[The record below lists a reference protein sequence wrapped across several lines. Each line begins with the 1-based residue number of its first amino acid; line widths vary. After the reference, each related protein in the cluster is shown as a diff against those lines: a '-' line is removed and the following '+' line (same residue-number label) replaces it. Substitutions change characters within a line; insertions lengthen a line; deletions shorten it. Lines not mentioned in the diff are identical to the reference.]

1 MRDQTVEQSTE
12 EERHRD
18 ARDRLRASKRHTAL
32 ESLIRLIE
40 HELPTMRGS
49 VLILDDEGGTLRH
62 CAAPSLPDEYTRLI
76 DGRPIGPMSGSCGTA
91 VYRGEQVIVSDIA
104 TDPLWERFRD
114 IALPHGLRACW
125 STPIRDE
132 RGVIVGTFAMYYD
145 EPRLPSE
152 RELDMTRT
160 ATMLAGDI
168 IVRARAEE
176 ALVDSEAR
184 MRAARAEAE
193 RANQAKL
200 AFIATISHELR
211 TPLNAIGGYATLML
225 DGIPEPVA
233 EVHRNYL
240 RRIVAG
246 QKHMIGLID
255 AVLTH
260 AKLEA
265 GAMTYETE
273 TIQCREVLNAIESLS
288 RPQLA
293 AKDIV
298 YDCSGCDEE
307 LVLRADRQKTVQ
319 ILLNLLSNAVKFTPR
334 AGRITVR
341 TDPPTL
347 GLALICVSDTGVGM
361 SPERCAAVFE
371 PYVHFDHGVTG
382 EESGTGLGLAI
393 SRRLARG
400 MGGDLTVES
409 EPGVG
414 TEFILALPVA

>member
-1 MRDQTVEQSTE
+1 
-12 EERHRD
+12 
-18 ARDRLRASKRHTAL
+18 
-32 ESLIRLIE
+32 
-40 HELPTMRGS
+40 MRGS
-49 VLILDDEGGTLRH
+49 VLLLDQESGTLRH
-62 CAAPSLPDEYTRLI
+62 CAAPNLPDEYVRLI
-76 DGRPIGPMSGSCGTA
+76 DGQSIGPASGSCGTA
-91 VYRGEQVIVSDIA
+91 AYTGEQVIVKDIA
-104 TDPLWERFRD
+104 TDPLWERYRD
-114 IALPHGLRACW
+114 AALPYGLRACW

-132 RGVIVGTFAMYYD
+132 IGDVIGTFAMYYD

-152 RELDMTRT
+152 HELDLTRT

-168 IVRARAEE
+168 ILRARAEAE
-176 ALVDSEAR
+176 LVHSESR

-211 TPLNAIGGYATLML
+211 TPLNAIGGYATLLL

-233 EVHRNYL
+233 EVHHDYL

-246 QKHMIGLID
+246 QRHMIGLID

-260 AKLEA
+260 AKLDA
-265 GAMTYETE
+265 GSMTYDIA
-273 TIQCREVLNAIESLS
+273 TIRLGSVLSVMESLS

-298 YDCSGCDEE
+298 YDCSGCDADIT
-307 LVLRADRQKTVQ
+307 LRADRQRTVQ

-334 AGRITVR
+334 SGRITVR
-341 TDPPTL
+341 TGVEAT
-347 GLALICVSDTGVGM
+347 GLVLVGVRDTGIGM
-361 SPERCAAVFE
+361 TKERCSTVFE
-371 PYVHFDHGVTG
+371 PYVQFEHSVAG
-382 EESGTGLGLAI
+382 EEKGTGLGLAI

-414 TEFILALPVA
+414 TEFVLTLPASTDD